1 MDATE
6 SVRFY
11 EDQFYYR
18 LQRRDF
24 NKKLEEF
31 FENRMNY
38 DFKD

>member
-1 MDATE
+1 MTPEE

-18 LQRRDF
+18 LQQRDF

-31 FENRMNY
+31 FEN
-38 DFKD
+38 FKIIPQ